1 MALTTD
7 FLNLEIEDDV
17 VMEEETSSLPTSN
30 TGASDSL
37 VDELSDDLNLKPSE
51 IDEPAPPMDS
61 ISDDT
66 DKEDKPADIPENG
79 EISDEPIMPETMPGD
94 GDAPT
99 EEKKDYSAPVTD
111 SPFDDSKDV
120 FTSGDFD
127 EYKKDDLSDNM
138 NDIEDDDNEEFAK
151 MREEL
156 SKPAA
161 SVSVTVTDDGSNE
174 GPMKYVPL
182 YQRRDTND
190 VSDFG
195 SDNDFN
201 GAQNQYDDKE
211 ITTINE
217 LVASEASALTE
228 YTTAAKNSK
237 LDTLQRL
244 YSDIADEERF
254 HLEQLLYAKSV
265 ITGEKY
271 IPRDPDVKRE
281 YKELVA
287 LGMDEET
294 AMTTAVDK
302 VGLMPQGI
310 TPDDMIEAAQ
320 EVSEMREYFLSV
332 VRNTS
337 MVLEQ
342 LTDNG
347 LPEDVSETIQET
359 YNELMGVEVD
369 VFQEAVA
376 NIKNDKTFNPITF
389 LWNLVMKIYNALLAF
404 IRKIKSYIKKMF
416 ASMSRSFDWLKS
428 NGIKGLFA
436 DGVRLYFYNEKKM
449 DVDKAG
455 IASYLQCCIDVT
467 MKICDNCGIP
477 MRKIPDVG
485 AALKTDYQHITFRT
499 VSDGVDAIRGILVAK
514 SKVIITDN
522 NEAELEALFFGYSKD
537 KIKVKGKVSSENI
550 FNTYENALEIATSY
564 FKILEEV
571 CKDLKGLDAN
581 PQSVYFTH
589 KSDVYDP
596 CMKYMNIIVKF
607 AQKLVNGLTSDIDEC
622 MKLNNRLYEMT
633 KSLDAAKFKG
643 NPMVD
648 GKPIKTRDSVMRSS
662 AYAADAKANPK
673 DIGYK
678 FPILDNSFTG

>member
-37 VDELSDDLNLKPSE
+37 VAELSDDLNLKPSE

-79 EISDEPIMPETMPGD
+79 EVSDEPIMPETMPGD

-359 YNELMGVEVD
+359 
-369 VFQEAVA
+369 
-376 NIKNDKTFNPITF
+376 
-389 LWNLVMKIYNALLAF
+389 
-404 IRKIKSYIKKMF
+404 
-416 ASMSRSFDWLKS
+416 
-428 NGIKGLFA
+428 
-436 DGVRLYFYNEKKM
+436 
-449 DVDKAG
+449 
-455 IASYLQCCIDVT
+455 
-467 MKICDNCGIP
+467 
-477 MRKIPDVG
+477 
-485 AALKTDYQHITFRT
+485 
-499 VSDGVDAIRGILVAK
+499 
-514 SKVIITDN
+514 
-522 NEAELEALFFGYSKD
+522 
-537 KIKVKGKVSSENI
+537 
-550 FNTYENALEIATSY
+550 
-564 FKILEEV
+564 
-571 CKDLKGLDAN
+571 
-581 PQSVYFTH
+581 
-589 KSDVYDP
+589 
-596 CMKYMNIIVKF
+596 
-607 AQKLVNGLTSDIDEC
+607 
-622 MKLNNRLYEMT
+622 
-633 KSLDAAKFKG
+633 
-643 NPMVD
+643 
-648 GKPIKTRDSVMRSS
+648 
-662 AYAADAKANPK
+662 
-673 DIGYK
+673 
-678 FPILDNSFTG
+678 